1 MKDLLDAVDHCIHQ
15 VGEMSL
21 AELDAAVQILERGM
35 IHVMIEQHLRE
46 HEGVSHLR
54 AVTDPSH

>member
-1 MKDLLDAVDHCIHQ
+1 MDAVEECVHK

-21 AELDAAVQILERGM
+21 ADLDLALQVLERGM

-46 HEGVSHLR
+46 HEGVSPLR
-54 AVTDPSH
+54 AVIDTPH